1 MQKPVILKTIYEPG
15 ITDGKQRTYPRG
27 QISGNLQSSRSK
39 NNNNGSKSGRRIV
52 ELVYGF
58 FYYMEIR
65 VLGTT
70 RKRREKNDGKTI
82 QLWKE
87 RSGRHGKA
95 PGLL

>member
-15 ITDGKQRTYPRG
+15 ITDGKQRMYPRG
-27 QISGNLQSSRSK
+27 QISGKVQEV
-39 NNNNGSKSGRRIV
+39 RITTMGV
-52 ELVYGF
+52 SLVDALWKLCTVFY
-58 FYYMEIR
+58 YYMEIR

-82 QLWKE
+82 QPWKE

-95 PGLL
+95 PGSL